1 MTKKMNQAGFSH
13 VELAVIL
20 VVLAA
25 VVGVG
30 WHVYQMGNT
39 ASHTSGTLSSGSA
52 AQAPTVNPTSQSAV
66 AAVSTV
72 STPAL
77 ASASQL
83 ASGTTKVDFQSDMS
97 SINANLT
104 TSSQYLNF
112 STSAVNGN
120 L

>member
-1 MTKKMNQAGFSH
+1 MNKRMNQAGFSH
-13 VELAVIL
+13 VELALIIVI
-20 VVLAA
+20 LAA

-30 WHVYQMGNT
+30 WHVYQT
-39 ASHTSGTLSSGSA
+39 SKTSSVASTSSGSSV
-52 AQAPTVNPTSQSAV
+52 PTVNPTSPSAIK
-66 AAVSTV
+66 AVSTV

-83 ASGTTKVDFQSDMS
+83 ASGTTKADFQTDIS